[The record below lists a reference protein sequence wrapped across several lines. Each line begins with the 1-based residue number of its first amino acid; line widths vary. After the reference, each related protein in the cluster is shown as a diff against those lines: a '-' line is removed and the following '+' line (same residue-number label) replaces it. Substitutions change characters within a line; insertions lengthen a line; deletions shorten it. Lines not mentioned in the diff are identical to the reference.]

1 MNIERVVDQMR
12 IGIIGTGNMGY
23 AIGKGLQEAGYGIT
37 VYNRSDRNVSELK
50 SGGAHVALS
59 VRELAKESD
68 IVIVAVKPKDI
79 LGVIRENCDYL
90 EGKTVVSI
98 AAGVSLQS
106 LRVASESKATMSRVM
121 PNTPA
126 LISKGVYGVVS
137 DGLEPE
143 IRESVMK
150 LFSSIGEAYL
160 ITEDDIHGFIS
171 IAGSSPAY
179 IFMFMEA
186 LADAGVRMGIKRA
199 DAYEIVADTLIGS
212 AMLYKKTKEHP
223 GALKDMVTSP
233 KGTTIEAVRVLEEN
247 GFRSAVIEGA
257 LAAGIKSREMES
269 KDK

>member
-1 MNIERVVDQMR
+1 MNIERKVDRMR
-12 IGIIGTGNMGY
+12 IGILGTGNMGY
-23 AIGKGLQEAGYGIT
+23 AIGKGLQLAGYGIT

-50 SGGAHVALS
+50 SGGAHVAES
-59 VRELAKESD
+59 VHELAKESD
-68 IVIVAVKPKDI
+68 LVIIAVKPKDI

-106 LRVASESKATMSRVM
+106 LRVASENKATMARVM

-137 DGLEPE
+137 DGLDQEL
-143 IRESVMK
+143 RESIVK

-160 ITEDDIHGFIS
+160 ITEEDIHGFIS

-199 DAYEIVADTLIGS
+199 DAYDIVADTLIGS

-233 KGTTIEAVRVLEEN
+233 KGTTIEAVRILEEK
-247 GFRSAVIEGA
+247 GFRTAVIEGA
-257 LAAGIKSREMES
+257 LAAGLKSREMEA